1 MGKVIC
7 VANQKGGVGKTT
19 TVVNLASSLAAAQKK
34 TLFIDFD
41 PQANA
46 TSGVGVDRDRID
58 NSIYDAL
65 IGETD
70 IREMIVEV
78 EPDTLKGYL
87 GAVPATP
94 ELAGAEIELIHLEE
108 REWRLKR
115 VIEAVSKEYEYILI
129 DCPPSLSLLTVNAL
143 TAADSVLIPVQC
155 EYYAMEGLGQLKRT
169 ILLIKQRLNP
179 ELRIEGYLL
188 TMFDSRNNIC
198 HVVANELKSYF
209 GGDVFETIINRN
221 VKLAESPSHGKP
233 ALLYDIKSMGAQS
246 YIALAQEM
254 IRRNA
259 PGGTETEENL
269 GGAGVEK
276 NYFG

>member
-1 MGKVIC
+1 MGKVIS

-46 TSGVGVDRDRID
+46 TSGVGID
-58 NSIYDAL
+58 KESIEKSVYEAL
-65 IGETD
+65 VGETD
-70 IREMIVEV
+70 IKDIIIPIEAETMN
-78 EPDTLKGYL
+78 GYL
-87 GAVPATP
+87 SAVPATP

-108 REWRLKR
+108 REWRLKQA
-115 VIEAVSKEYEYILI
+115 IEPIADEYDFIFI

-143 TAADSVLIPVQC
+143 TASDSVLIPVQC

-169 ILLIKQRLNP
+169 ISLIKQRINP
-179 ELRIEGYLL
+179 ELSVEGYLL

-198 HVVANELKSYF
+198 RVVASEMKEYF
-209 GGDVFETIINRN
+209 GEDVFETVVNRN
-221 VKLAESPSHGKP
+221 VRLAESPSHGKP
-233 ALLYDIKSMGAQS
+233 AILYDIKSIGAQS
-246 YIALAQEM
+246 YISLAGEIIKNNSQEE
-254 IRRNA
+254 
-259 PGGTETEENL
+259 GSQENL
-269 GGAGVEK
+269 GGSGVEK